1 MSMRICAGVIIP
13 ARILCKM
20 RPPGKWLLNQCFH
33 FHGGLLLAGCFI
45 RKCLM
50 DNQTV
55 LDIVLDIIMRMQ
67 KNETRVGKCGS
78 DG

>member
-1 MSMRICAGVIIP
+1 
-13 ARILCKM
+13 
-20 RPPGKWLLNQCFH
+20 
-33 FHGGLLLAGCFI
+33 
-45 RKCLM
+45 M